1 MMLSAGMLVPGLG
14 PLEPVPGEV
23 AGCAAPLA
31 SLPAGLPASLPAG
44 CPAAGSP
51 AGKKRPREEEE
62 LLHLVL
68 CIHKI
73 FWPQGGLANLPNIH
87 PLNIKFE
94 TYVTIK
100 LILDI

>member
-73 FWPQGGLANLPNIH
+73 F
-87 PLNIKFE
+87 
-94 TYVTIK
+94 
-100 LILDI
+100 